1 MALYWP
7 EQVKNVLDDILE
19 VFPEEF
25 NVAEILQKTDWD
37 PLPLFAFKHKRM
49 NVLLSAMYR
58 SLKQL
63 GLSLKARDF
72 FINSTVALLHILEL
86 SVAFFG
92 NGSYSL

>member
-1 MALYWP
+1 MIYWRCFL
-7 EQVKNVLDDILE
+7 KSLMW
-19 VFPEEF
+19 
-25 NVAEILQKTDWD
+25 QKSCRRLDWD

-49 NVLLSAMYR
+49 NVLLSEIYR